1 MFPNLE
7 TVKHGM
13 VFVQKSHKLE
23 HFCFHLFV
31 FTWRRLDSK
40 NGQIEF
46 WAKETTSQTMACS
59 WWRCLAL
66 LGVLFLKQLPLS
78 ISYIYIHTVYGTNQL
93 RSIQTMALLFS
104 FYGAAIVGPAM
115 PCCLLCLCSCLFGPD
130 NAWFRVPNNG
140 WTRSRLCK
148 RFDSMRTGAEY

>member
-78 ISYIYIHTVYGTNQL
+78 ISYIYIYTY
-93 RSIQTMALLFS
+93 RIRYESIAFNSNHGPAFQFLWSRDCRPSYALLFVVPLLMPLWPGQRLVPCPQQRMNQES
-104 FYGAAIVGPAM
+104 FV
-115 PCCLLCLCSCLFGPD
+115 
-130 NAWFRVPNNG
+130 
-140 WTRSRLCK
+140 
-148 RFDSMRTGAEY
+148 